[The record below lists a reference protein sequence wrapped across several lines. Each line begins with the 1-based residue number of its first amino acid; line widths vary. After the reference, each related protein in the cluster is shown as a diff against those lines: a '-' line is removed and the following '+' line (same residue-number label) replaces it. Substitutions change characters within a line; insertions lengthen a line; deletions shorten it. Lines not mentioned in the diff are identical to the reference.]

1 MEDIAKN
8 NFSLKACYLMP
19 KSIFIICWKL
29 WHSFFQFSCVLKTI
43 PKNVDFWSC
52 LMKYL
57 RPGPAVSER

>member
-43 PKNVDFWSC
+43 PKTCGLLV
-52 LMKYL
+52 
-57 RPGPAVSER
+57 VSNEIFKARSGCQ